1 MKNYSKENYGKDKNA
16 WLNHRGIGG
25 TSASAIVGLNP
36 YQTKLDIYCA
46 IENPKEEKDEATGER
61 VDYGRKLE
69 PLIRSNIE
77 ANFSHKYKVRNPKG
91 FEMYRR
97 KDKPYMTAT
106 LDGTMT
112 SLTDPKEKWVIEIK
126 THDMGD
132 SEDRAKWE
140 GKEIPQHYLIQCL
153 HYLSVLN
160 DYVGVLF
167 VAKLRYM
174 NFDTDEPYKE
184 TILYLKIERKD
195 YQDTIADLEKAITNF
210 WENNVMEHVP
220 PAVKDL
226 SLMKEEE
233 ESNE

>member
-1 MKNYSKENYGKDKNA
+1 MKNYTKENYGKDKNA

-69 PLIRSNIE
+69 PLIRNNIN

-112 SLTDPKEKWVIEIK
+112 SLTDPNEKWVIEIK

-132 SEDRAKWE
+132 SEDMFHPVNSYPA
-140 GKEIPQHYLIQCL
+140 
-153 HYLSVLN
+153 LSKPLPVRVYSLSMESPSMP
-160 DYVGVLF
+160 GVLP
-167 VAKLRYM
+167 VTSLLLPSK
-174 NFDTDEPYKE
+174 
-184 TILYLKIERKD
+184 TI
-195 YQDTIADLEKAITNF
+195 
-210 WENNVMEHVP
+210 
-220 PAVKDL
+220 
-226 SLMKEEE
+226 
-233 ESNE
+233 SNLQGIHLA